1 MTDLF
6 KEKAKDWD
14 ANERRKQLSQGIGG
28 AILKNVALNDQ
39 MHVMDFGAGTGL
51 ITAQVAPLVKKVTAV
66 DVSQSMLDKL
76 VSKVELQGKVD
87 ILCQDITAHPTGV
100 EHDLIMSAMAM
111 HHVED
116 THNMVQKFAQHLK
129 SGGQLALA
137 DLDAE
142 DGGFHNPPS
151 EGVFHKGF
159 DRAAFGEILRLH
171 GFKDI
176 HFVTAYTAERENG
189 NYPIFLAMATK
200 HWGVAV

>member
-14 ANERRKQLSQGIGG
+14 ANERRKQLSQAIGG
-28 AILKNVALNDQ
+28 CILQNVSLNEE

-51 ITAQVAPLVKKVTAV
+51 ITAQIAPHVKKITAV
-66 DVSQSMLDKL
+66 DVSESMLEKLISKMELKDK
-76 VSKVELQGKVD
+76 VQA
-87 ILCQDITAHPTGV
+87 LCQDITAHPSGV
-100 EHDLIMSAMAM
+100 EHDLIVSAMAM

-116 THNMVQKFAQHLK
+116 TENMVKQFAAHLK
-129 SGGQLALA
+129 KGGQVALA

-159 DRAAFGEILRLH
+159 DRGEFGSVLERH
-171 GFKDI
+171 GFKDVR
-176 HFVTAYTAERENG
+176 FVTAYTAIRENG
-189 NYPIFLAMATK
+189 AYPIFLAMATK
-200 HWGVAV
+200 H